1 MKDPRTR
8 FVKRDEA
15 GFSNELSESQK
26 QAAQLEPQIEQLYQL
41 LLLGEADRSAEKS
54 QRWQAG
60 YDLALG
66 RVLATKVRTETY
78 NAMLAVAKRGIKLK
92 DPKSNT
98 FTLVPADIVSVG
110 SQYKKGAEKAKELLQ
125 RVIDQ
130 HEGTPW
136 AYLAKKELA
145 TPIGWEWKESY
156 TDLSPPPRPGAGNGG
171 NPPAAQNDAANMIK
185 KPPPKRRPPK
195 L

>member
-15 GFSNELSESQK
+15 GFSMNFRNSKAAVSWSHKLNNSISCSYSEK
-26 QAAQLEPQIEQLYQL
+26 QTDQWK
-41 LLLGEADRSAEKS
+41 KS

-125 RVIDQ
+125 GVIDQ